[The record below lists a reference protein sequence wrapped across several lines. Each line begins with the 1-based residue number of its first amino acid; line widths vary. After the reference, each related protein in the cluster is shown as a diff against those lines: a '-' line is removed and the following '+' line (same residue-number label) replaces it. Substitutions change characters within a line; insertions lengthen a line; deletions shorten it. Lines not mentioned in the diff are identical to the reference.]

1 MGALEQTIQKLGEA
15 FEEFKKTNDER
26 LAKMEKGLPT
36 GDLDTKLTQINQGIS
51 ALDATKKELD
61 EALKK
66 MQRTGLGGDGNG
78 VRQEVKEHQ
87 QAFGKF
93 LRKGDDDG
101 LQEIE
106 KKALQIAVGEDGGFA
121 VPDTLDQQ
129 IMQMERDEV
138 TMRTLCNVIQLGNEN
153 YKKLVNL
160 GGAGSGWVG
169 ESEDR
174 PETDSPKLSEVVL
187 HHGEIYAN
195 PAATQKTLDDVF
207 FNAEAWLAQEVAQAF
222 AEQENAAFIHGNG
235 TKKPKGLL
243 AYATSAQEDKS
254 RPFGTLQHIMSG
266 AAAAINPD
274 QLISLVYALK
284 AKYRRKASWLMATS
298 TVEAIRKLKDD
309 NGNYLWR
316 PGLDAG
322 EPSMLLNRPLVE
334 DDEMP
339 NLADGDLAIAF
350 GDFKR
355 GYTIADIRGT
365 RVLRDPYTR
374 KPFVQFYTT
383 KRVGGGLMDSQA
395 IKLMKIGV

>member
-101 LQEIE
+101 LQELE

-169 ESEDR
+169 EDENR
-174 PETDSPKLSEVVL
+174 PETDSPKLSEVAL
-187 HHGEIYAN
+187 HYGEIYAN

-243 AYATSAQEDKS
+243 AYATSAQADKS

-339 NLADGDLAIAF
+339 DLADGDLAIAF

-355 GYTIADIRGT
+355 GYTIADIHGT